1 MSEPKFKKIIKER
14 NKYIVK
20 GTWPFDHPLV
30 LAIKELTPDTDECI
44 EVNLSQTDVAALNRR
59 LRLIL
64 PEGYRI
70 TMRTFG
76 KTLYQDERNK
86 NVKTRCFWLITKPED
101 RLNIT

>member
-1 MSEPKFKKIIKER
+1 MHQIKFEKIIKKS
-14 NKYIVK
+14 NKYIFK
-20 GTWPFDHPLV
+20 GTWPLDHPLV
-30 LAIKELTPDTDECI
+30 VAIKELTPDTDECI

-86 NVKTRCFWLITKPED
+86 SVKTRCIWLITKPED

>member
-1 MSEPKFKKIIKER
+1 MSEPKFKKIIKPR

-20 GTWPFDHPLV
+20 GTWP
-30 LAIKELTPDTDECI
+30 AIKELTPDTDECI

-86 NVKTRCFWLITKPED
+86 NVKTRCFWLITIPED